1 MPKPRPKPQ
10 ARGLATGL
18 RAARKATDLTST
30 AVGAQLGWSQS
41 TVSRIETGKRN
52 ASPDEVIAMLA
63 LYGVKGPERERL
75 LSMARDADRS
85 TWLETHQDRI
95 TNQAITLAQYESEAV
110 ELTLFDLILVP
121 GLLQTVT
128 YTRAMMNAGGV
139 PVANIEPRVQQR
151 MDRQRV
157 LDQANPPYVR
167 SILDE
172 AVLHRRIGGK
182 RVMAEQLRHLLAMA
196 ERPYIDLHVIPFDH
210 GGHTGVAGAF
220 VLARFEHGEPIVHV
234 ENLRSGLFLD
244 ERANVEP
251 YENAVA
257 SMTAVALDP
266 AASAKMVEEAL
277 ARYERSE

>member
-30 AVGAQLGWSQS
+30 AVGTQLGWSQS

-95 TNQAITLAQYESEAV
+95 TNQAVTLTEYESEAV
-110 ELTLFDLILVP
+110 ELTLFQLVLIP
-121 GLLQTVT
+121 GLLQTVS

-139 PVANIEPRVQQR
+139 SAANIEPRVQQR
-151 MDRQRV
+151 ADRQRV
-157 LDQANPPYVR
+157 LDTANPPQVLA
-167 SILDE
+167 IIDE

-182 RVMAEQLRHLLAMA
+182 RVMAEQLRHLLTMA
-196 ERPYIDLHVIPFDH
+196 DRPNIDLRVIPFDH
-210 GGHTGVAGAF
+210 GGHSGINGAF
-220 VLARFEHGEPIVHV
+220 FLARFEKDRPIVHV

-244 ERANVEP
+244 DPADVGP
-251 YENAVA
+251 YEVAIA
-257 SMTAVALDP
+257 SMTAIALDP
-266 AASAKMVEEAL
+266 SASAEMVEEAL
-277 ARYERSE
+277 GRYERSE

>member
-1 MPKPRPKPQ
+1 VPKPRPKPQ

-95 TNQAITLAQYESEAV
+95 TTQAVTLAEYEAEAV
-110 ELTLFDLILVP
+110 ELTLLELILVP
-121 GLLQTVT
+121 GLLQTVS

-139 PVANIEPRVQQR
+139 SAANIEPRVQQR
-151 MDRQRV
+151 ADRQRV
-157 LDQANPPYVR
+157 LDTANPPQVLA
-167 SILDE
+167 IIDE
-172 AVLHRRIGGK
+172 AVLHRRIGGR
-182 RVMAEQLRHLLAMA
+182 RVMTEQLRHLLTMA
-196 ERPYIDLHVIPFDH
+196 DRPNLDLRVIPFDH
-210 GGHTGVAGAF
+210 GGHSGINGAF
-220 VLARFEHGEPIVHV
+220 LLARFEKDRPIVHV

-244 ERANVEP
+244 DPADVGP
-251 YENAVA
+251 YEEAIA
-257 SMTAVALDP
+257 SMTAIALDP
-266 AASAKMVEEAL
+266 SASAEMVEEAL
-277 ARYERSE
+277 GRYERSE